1 VDKSSLI
8 RARSLPHL
16 NLIITTICFVDTHLL
31 VPIIALYSSSLGAS
45 VGMIGLIV
53 GLYSVTNIPANVFF
67 GRIIDRVGFK
77 KPLTVGLLG
86 DAICMFCYSIC
97 RLPVHLAVLRGFHGL
112 MGGVAGPAT
121 MSAAAER
128 ADTGQRGRTMGFYGM
143 ALAMATLVGYGLSGV
158 LASRLGYTSVFY
170 FGSALLLVGM
180 LLAFALPRS
189 EVTAREKVDISPGEQ
204 FRKISRLFQ
213 KKELIA
219 SYGCIFA
226 IYFAFGGI
234 VTLLPLHIKSLGMET
249 FHVGMLLTIFVV
261 FFILIQF
268 PSGII
273 SDRVGRWIP
282 IITGLLIGIIFLIV
296 LPRVDTFIMLA
307 VIMALYGTGYALVFP
322 SISALIVDHTAPEE
336 QGVAT
341 GIFHGLLTAGVAV
354 GAPVMGWATGL
365 VGIELG
371 LTLSS
376 GVIALVLILILAMLG
391 THRT

>member
-45 VGMIGLIV
+45 VEMIGLIV

-77 KPLTVGLLG
+77 KPLIVGLLG

-128 ADTGQRGRTMGFYGM
+128 AGTGQRGRTMGFYGM

-180 LLAFALPRS
+180 LLTFALPRS
-189 EVTAREKVDISPGEQ
+189 EVTTREKVEISAGEQ
-204 FRKISRLFQ
+204 FKKISRLFQ
-213 KKELIA
+213 RRELIA
-219 SYGCIFA
+219 SYCCIFA

-249 FHVGMLLTIFVV
+249 FHIGMLLTIFVV

-296 LPRVDTFIMLA
+296 LPSVDTFIMLA
-307 VIMALYGTGYALVFP
+307 TIMALYGTGYALVFP
-322 SISALIVDHTAPEE
+322 SISALVVDHTTPEE

>member
-1 VDKSSLI
+1 MDKSSLT

-45 VGMIGLIV
+45 VEMIGLIV

-77 KPLTVGLLG
+77 KPLIVGLLG

-128 ADTGQRGRTMGFYGM
+128 AATGQRGRTMGFYGM

-180 LLAFALPRS
+180 LLTFALPRS
-189 EVTAREKVDISPGEQ
+189 EVAAREKVDISPREQ

-213 KKELIA
+213 RRGLIA
-219 SYGCIFA
+219 SYCCIFA

-261 FFILIQF
+261 FFILVQF

-307 VIMALYGTGYALVFP
+307 IIMALYGTGYALVFP
-322 SISALIVDHTAPEE
+322 SISALIVDHTTPEE

-341 GIFHGLLTAGVAV
+341 GIFHGLLTAGVAM